1 MLIGNNRLIRRR
13 VIVGLLLAASLT
25 LLTLSFRE
33 GSGGVIGSIQ
43 RSALSITAPI
53 SGVVHRVTQPF
64 VDGWNWTTGLV
75 DARQENSHLKA
86 ELRQASANA
95 LKAAQDQKRIATL
108 QELLDYKH
116 SNTTSDYTPIGA
128 AVVAQSPNLY
138 KRTIT
143 INTGSSDG
151 VHVNDPVIGPYSDG
165 GALVGRVVSVT
176 GSAAIVR
183 LITDSESAVSAG
195 LNDGSAKGILL
206 PSDAGMLSLENV
218 SPSES
223 VRNDDVIVTTGYA
236 GNTNLS
242 SLFPR
247 GILIG
252 TVSSVSIDDGQTFQ
266 TIQVKPFV
274 DFSDL
279 TDVLVLEAKAGTK

>member
-33 GSGGVIGSIQ
+33 GSGGVMGSIQ

-64 VDGWNWTTGLV
+64 VDGWNWTSGLV
-75 DARQENSHLKA
+75 DARQENTRLEA
-86 ELRQASANA
+86 ELRRASASA
-95 LKAAQDQKRIATL
+95 LKTAQDQKRIATL

-116 SNTTSDYTPIGA
+116 SNTTSDYAPIGA

-138 KRTIT
+138 HRTVT
-143 INTGSSDG
+143 INSGSADG

-206 PSDAGMLSLENV
+206 PSDAGMLSLEN
-218 SPSES
+218 
-223 VRNDDVIVTTGYA
+223 
-236 GNTNLS
+236 
-242 SLFPR
+242 
-247 GILIG
+247 
-252 TVSSVSIDDGQTFQ
+252 
-266 TIQVKPFV
+266 
-274 DFSDL
+274 
-279 TDVLVLEAKAGTK
+279 

>member
-33 GSGGVIGSIQ
+33 GSGGVMGSIQ
-43 RSALSITAPI
+43 RSALSITAPV

-75 DARQENSHLKA
+75 DARQENTRLEA
-86 ELRQASANA
+86 ELRRASANA
-95 LKAAQDQKRIATL
+95 LRAEQDQKRIATL
-108 QELLDYKH
+108 QELLDYKQ
-116 SNTTSDYTPIGA
+116 SNTTSDYKPIGA
-128 AVVAQSPNLY
+128 AVVAQAPNQY
-138 KRTIT
+138 TQTIM
-143 INTGSSDG
+143 INSGVSDG
-151 VHVNDPVIGPYSDG
+151 VHVNDPVIGPYNDG

-206 PSDAGMLSLENV
+206 PSDPGLLSLENV
-218 SPSES
+218 
-223 VRNDDVIVTTGYA
+223 
-236 GNTNLS
+236 
-242 SLFPR
+242 
-247 GILIG
+247 
-252 TVSSVSIDDGQTFQ
+252 
-266 TIQVKPFV
+266 
-274 DFSDL
+274 
-279 TDVLVLEAKAGTK
+279 